1 MALHGLNKGKQGER
15 EVANA
20 LNAVVRTVLERHG
33 YTEETIEN
41 LERAVQRNQNQ
52 SAVGGRDLVG
62 TFGFAV
68 EVKRQETLAVDAWWR
83 QCVAQAERVRE
94 VPVLVY
100 RQNRKPW
107 RVRLPGAV
115 HAPGV
120 QTAHTCVV
128 EVPLP
133 DFLVLFQLTVES
145 ALRNGYRF
153 PG

>member
-20 LNAVVRTVLERHG
+20 LNGVVRAVLERNG
-33 YTEETIEN
+33 YNDETIER

-68 EVKRQETLAVDAWWR
+68 EVKRQEALAVDTWWR
-83 QCVAQAERVRE
+83 QCVAQAERVGE

-100 RQNRKPW
+100 RQNRKAW
-107 RVRLPGAV
+107 RVRLPGTV
-115 HAPGV
+115 HAPLAAS
-120 QTAHTCVV
+120 AHTCVV
-128 EVPLP
+128 EVAFP
-133 DFLVLFQLTVES
+133 DFLVLFQLTVEA

-153 PG
+153 AL